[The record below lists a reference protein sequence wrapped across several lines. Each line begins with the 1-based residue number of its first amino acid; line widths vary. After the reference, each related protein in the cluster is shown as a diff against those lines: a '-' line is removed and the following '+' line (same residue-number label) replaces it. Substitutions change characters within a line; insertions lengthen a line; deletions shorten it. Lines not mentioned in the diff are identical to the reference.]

1 MKLLTRAEEMILLSI
16 LRLKD
21 NAYCVPIFDEIQ
33 RITQKK
39 WTMGGIYIPLYRLEK
54 NGYVGS
60 HLGQPTAERG
70 GKSKRFY
77 WLTPKGLKSLEAIK
91 KIEKAMWE
99 GLTQVG
105 TD

>member
-1 MKLLTRAEEMILLSI
+1 MKLLTRSEEMILLSI
-16 LRLKD
+16 LRLKE

-54 NGYVGS
+54 NGYVES
-60 HLGQPTAERG
+60 HLGQPTATRG

-77 WLTPKGLKSLEAIK
+77 RLTQKGLKSLETIK
-91 KIEKAMWE
+91 KIEKATWE
-99 GLTQVG
+99 GFTQFG

>member
-1 MKLLTRAEEMILLSI
+1 MKLLTRSEEMILLSI
-16 LRLKD
+16 LRLKE

-54 NGYVGS
+54 NGYVES
-60 HLGQPTAERG
+60 HLGQPTAARG

-77 WLTPKGLKSLEAIK
+77 RITPKGLKSLETIK
-91 KIEKAMWE
+91 KIEKATWE
-99 GLTQVG
+99 GLTQFG

>member
-16 LRLKD
+16 LRLKE

-54 NGYVGS
+54 NGYVES
-60 HLGQPTAERG
+60 HLGQPTAARG

-77 WLTPKGLKSLEAIK
+77 RLTPKGLKSLEAIK
-91 KIEKAMWE
+91 RIEKAMWE
-99 GLTQVG
+99 GLTQVC

>member
-1 MKLLTRAEEMILLSI
+1 MKLLTRSEEMILLSI
-16 LRLKD
+16 LRLKE

-54 NGYVGS
+54 NEYVES
-60 HLGQPTAERG
+60 HLGQPTATRG

-77 WLTPKGLKSLEAIK
+77 RLTPKGLKSLETIK
-91 KIEKAMWE
+91 KIEKATWE
-99 GLTQVG
+99 GLTQFG

>member
-54 NGYVGS
+54 NGYVES
-60 HLGQPTAERG
+60 HLGQPTATRG

-77 WLTPKGLKSLEAIK
+77 RLTPKGLKSLKTIK
-91 KIEKAMWE
+91 KIEKATWE
-99 GLTQVG
+99 GLTQFG

>member
-54 NGYVGS
+54 NGYVES
-60 HLGQPTAERG
+60 YLGQPTAARG

-77 WLTPKGLKSLEAIK
+77 RLTPKGMKALEAIK
-91 KIEKAMWE
+91 RIEKAMWE

>member
-16 LRLKD
+16 LRLKE

-54 NGYVGS
+54 NGYVES
-60 HLGQPTAERG
+60 YLGQPTAARG

-77 WLTPKGLKSLEAIK
+77 RLTPKGLKSLEAIK

>member
-1 MKLLTRAEEMILLSI
+1 MKLLTRAEEMILLSV

-21 NAYCVPIFDEIQ
+21 NAYCVSIFDEIQ

-54 NGYVGS
+54 NGYVKS
-60 HLGQPTAERG
+60 RLGQPTAERG

-77 WLTPKGLKSLEAIK
+77 RLTPKGLKSLETIK
-91 KIEKAMWE
+91 KIEIAMWE
-99 GLTQVG
+99 GLTRLG

>member
-16 LRLKD
+16 LRLKE

-54 NGYVGS
+54 NGYVES
-60 HLGQPTAERG
+60 HLGQPTATRG

-77 WLTPKGLKSLEAIK
+77 RLTQKGLKSLETIK
-91 KIEKAMWE
+91 KIEKATWE
-99 GLTQVG
+99 GFTQFG

>member
-1 MKLLTRAEEMILLSI
+1 MKLLTRSEEMILLSI
-16 LRLKD
+16 LRLKE

-54 NGYVGS
+54 NGYVES
-60 HLGQPTAERG
+60 HLGQPTATRG

-77 WLTPKGLKSLEAIK
+77 RLTPKGLKSLEAIK

>member
-1 MKLLTRAEEMILLSI
+1 MKLLTRSEEMILLSI
-16 LRLKD
+16 LRLKE

-54 NGYVGS
+54 NGYVES
-60 HLGQPTAERG
+60 HLGQPTATRG

-77 WLTPKGLKSLEAIK
+77 RLTPKGLKSLETIK
-91 KIEKAMWE
+91 KIEKATWE
-99 GLTQVG
+99 GLTQFG

>member
-16 LRLKD
+16 LKLKD
-21 NAYCVPIFDEIQ
+21 NAYCVSIFDEIQ

-54 NGYVGS
+54 NGYVKS

-77 WLTPKGLKSLEAIK
+77 SLTPKGLKSLEAIK
-91 KIEKAMWE
+91 KIELAMWE
-99 GLTQVG
+99 GLTRFG

>member
-16 LRLKD
+16 LRLKE

-54 NGYVGS
+54 KGYVES
-60 HLGQPTAERG
+60 YLGQPTAARG

-77 WLTPKGLKSLEAIK
+77 RLTPKGLKSLEAIK

>member
-1 MKLLTRAEEMILLSI
+1 MKLLTRSEEMILLSI
-16 LRLKD
+16 LRLKE

-54 NGYVGS
+54 NGYVES
-60 HLGQPTAERG
+60 HLGQPTATRG

-77 WLTPKGLKSLEAIK
+77 RLTPKGLKSLEAIK
-91 KIEKAMWE
+91 RIEKATWE
-99 GLTQVG
+99 GLTQFG

>member
-21 NAYCVPIFDEIQ
+21 NAYGVPIFDEIQ

-54 NGYVGS
+54 NGYVES

-77 WLTPKGLKSLEAIK
+77 RLTPKGLKSLKTIRR
-91 KIEKAMWE
+91 IQNAMWQ
-99 GLTQVG
+99 GLTQFG

>member
-21 NAYCVPIFDEIQ
+21 NAYCVSIFDEIQ

-54 NGYVGS
+54 NGYVKS
-60 HLGQPTAERG
+60 RLGQPTASRG

-77 WLTPKGLKSLEAIK
+77 HLTPKGLKSLDVIK
-91 KIEKAMWE
+91 KIENAMWE

>member
-54 NGYVGS
+54 NGYVES
-60 HLGQPTAERG
+60 HLGQPTAARG

-77 WLTPKGLKSLEAIK
+77 RLTPKGMKALKAIK
-91 KIEKAMWE
+91 RIENAMWE

>member
-1 MKLLTRAEEMILLSI
+1 MKLLTRSEEMILLSI
-16 LRLKD
+16 LRLKE

-54 NGYVGS
+54 NGYVES
-60 HLGQPTAERG
+60 HLGKHTATRG

-77 WLTPKGLKSLEAIK
+77 RLTLKGLKSLETIK
-91 KIEKAMWE
+91 KIEKATWE
-99 GLTQVG
+99 GLTQFG

>member
-1 MKLLTRAEEMILLSI
+1 MKLLTRTEEMILLSI
-16 LRLKD
+16 LRLKE
-21 NAYCVPIFDEIQ
+21 NAYCVSIFDEIQ
-33 RITQKK
+33 QITQKK

-54 NGYVGS
+54 NGYVES
-60 HLGQPTAERG
+60 HLGQPTATRG

-77 WLTPKGLKSLEAIK
+77 CLTPKGLKSLEAVK